1 MDTII
6 PNPGLHHL
14 VEKVFWNLDVED
26 LKKCAQI
33 NKSCKQILQ
42 YPFFGL
48 RKFEHLSKENQ
59 EDWIK
64 VLQSVGNSE
73 RGIAIISY
81 LQWNLKKE
89 VLVDPPCYNSPAV
102 QKKFKENLMMAA
114 CRGYTEII
122 KILLPFVD
130 NLNAQDDKGGTAIY
144 KAACNGHTE
153 IVKILAPLTD
163 NPNAP
168 DYLGRTPIYRAAY
181 NRHTDIVKFLA
192 PLTHNPNAATKIG
205 TTPSSI
211 SKSYFIRR
219 FLESFDS
226 SKKRGIRCPV

>member
-6 PNPGLHHL
+6 SNPGLHHL

-114 CRGYTEII
+114 CRGYTETI
-122 KILLPFVD
+122 KILLPLLD
-130 NLNAQDDKGGTAIY
+130 NLNAQDGKGETAIY
-144 KAACNGHTE
+144 MAANNGHTE
-153 IVKILAPLTD
+153 IVKILAPLTE

-168 DYLGRTPIYRAAY
+168 DKDGVTPIYCAAY
-181 NRHTDIVKFLA
+181 NGHRDIVKFLA
-192 PLTHNPNAATKIG
+192 PFTDNPNAANKMG
-205 TTPSSI
+205 VTPSSVT
-211 SKSYFIRR
+211 KSDFIRR
-219 FLESFDS
+219 FLESYNS
-226 SKKRGIRCPV
+226 SKKRGIMKSV